1 MTLFKQGDELLTNDD
16 LLDFDKLTP
25 IDSFYKNIDPGFGGV
40 KIKYFD
46 VIYAVDLKKIR
57 ILSDNYS
64 DDLEAIDSKEP
75 PNFTQFM
82 SKADTNIET
91 LFNTAFRIL
100 NNFVEHDNI
109 LIIPRIYFISYSEKY
124 LDSKDPVG
132 ILMNPVPS
140 IKIIRTDPVSNHDLD
155 NIYKI
160 SAYKVKNSEYI
171 NYLKTLEV
179 SIDPNNMKIYSIKMG
194 EVTRDIKLNCDENRL
209 VIMIDKCKFLFN
221 GYNDTNDEL
230 VDMFDRV
237 KSNIKGN
244 LLLSYFKTLLASKQV
259 YIFSRYEIYS
269 NPDSYNRETISLY
282 SAANVSDIK
291 DLYLLGHGSEY
302 KYYKNDGYVEVD
314 DIRDMVSNSNIIEN
328 RLPIVINKNGTSTN
342 IQLLSIF
349 IILVAVAL
357 IIYTILLYV

>member
-16 LLDFDKLTP
+16 LLDFNKLTP

-40 KIKYFD
+40 KVKYFD
-46 VIYAVDLKKIR
+46 VIYAVDLKR
-57 ILSDNYS
+57 IQALSDNYS
-64 DDLEAIDSKEP
+64 GDLEVIDSKEP

-82 SKADTNIET
+82 SKADIDIET
-91 LFNTAFRIL
+91 FFNTAFRIL
-100 NNFVEHDNI
+100 NNFVEHDNVLI
-109 LIIPRIYFISYSEKY
+109 LPRIYFMSYSDKY

-140 IKIIRTDPVSNHDLD
+140 IKIIRTDPISNHDLD
-155 NIYKI
+155 NIYKV

-179 SIDPNNMKIYSIKMG
+179 STDPNNMKIYTLKMG
-194 EVTRDIKLNCDENRL
+194 EVRRDIKLNCDENRL

-221 GYNDTNDEL
+221 GYNDTNYEM

-237 KSNIKGN
+237 KSNTKGN
-244 LLLSYFKTLLASKQV
+244 LLLSYFKTLLTSKQV

-269 NPDSYNRETISLY
+269 NPDSYNREIVSLY
-282 SAANVSDIK
+282 SAANVSNIK

-302 KYYKNDGYVEVD
+302 KYYKNDEYVEVD

-328 RLPIVINKNGTSTN
+328 RLPIVINKNGRN
-342 IQLLSIF
+342 KIWLLSII
-349 IILVAVAL
+349 IILIAVAL
-357 IIYTILLYV
+357 IILYI